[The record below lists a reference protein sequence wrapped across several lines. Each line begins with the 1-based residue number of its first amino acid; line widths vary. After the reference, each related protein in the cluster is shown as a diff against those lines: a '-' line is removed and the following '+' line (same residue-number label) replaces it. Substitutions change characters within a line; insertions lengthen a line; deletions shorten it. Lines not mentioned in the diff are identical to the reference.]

1 LTVEFPYSH
10 DTTIF
15 AGKIH
20 YFANNI
26 NAKAHNTQQDE
37 FCKLILRMTFLL
49 KLIFVHFRMVV
60 LNQRNTLPC
69 VTHHWTWNLNLR
81 NTQAPVFVQTLM
93 PFSITRSIGKTHR
106 CDYPHWQSQSA
117 QNAESFFFNITTY
130 TVTMT
135 ILIGIFIMLTTGISI
150 ARRILC
156 SSQI

>member
-1 LTVEFPYSH
+1 MISHYIAIIQLFLILTVEFPYSH

-106 CDYPHWQSQSA
+106 CDYPH
-117 QNAESFFFNITTY
+117 
-130 TVTMT
+130 
-135 ILIGIFIMLTTGISI
+135 
-150 ARRILC
+150 
-156 SSQI
+156 